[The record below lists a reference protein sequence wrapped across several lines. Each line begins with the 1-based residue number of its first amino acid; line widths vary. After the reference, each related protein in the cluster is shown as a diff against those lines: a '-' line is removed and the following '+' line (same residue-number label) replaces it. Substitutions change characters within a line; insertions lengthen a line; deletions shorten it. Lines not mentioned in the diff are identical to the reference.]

1 MEKELYVLQ
10 GDVVDSRKLNQR
22 EYFQKKLNQTCDTV
36 NHRYKTD
43 LYADMKIIKGADEIG
58 CVLKTV
64 ENVYSI
70 LDFIWGEIHP
80 QKMRFVLV
88 RGLIDTSLYLKDV
101 TQMDGPAFHQASNM
115 MNSLKKSGL
124 LFEMAL
130 GDDLTDATIAGE
142 INLIILI
149 KNSWSSHRREIIEL
163 YKKEGNQKGVA
174 DKMGISQQ
182 AVSKN
187 LKESMWNKVKLIEK
201 DLKKSIDSYSC
212 RLR

>member
-1 MEKELYVLQ
+1 MEKELYVLL

-22 EYFQKKLNQTCDTV
+22 EYFQKRLNHACTEINQ
-36 NHRYKTD
+36 RYKRD
-43 LYADMKIIKGADEIG
+43 LYADMKIIKGADEIR

-64 ENVYSI
+64 ENVYNI
-70 LDFIWGEIHP
+70 MDFVWNEIYP

-88 RGLIDTSLYLKDV
+88 RGLIDTSLSNRDI
-101 TQMDGPAFHQASNM
+101 TQMDGPAFHHASNM

-124 LFEMAL
+124 FFEMSL
-130 GDDLTDATIAGE
+130 GNDVTDAALKGQV
-142 INLIILI
+142 NLIIII
-149 KNSWSSHRREIIEL
+149 KNSWSSRRREIVRMYE
-163 YKKEGNQKGVA
+163 KEGSQKDVA

-201 DLKKSIDSYSC
+201 DLKKSMNSYS
-212 RLR
+212 RLDK